1 MYRVSDEEIDYILND
16 IKAHGVVLEDLQ
28 YNLLDHMCCIIE
40 DEMSEEEDFY
50 KFYEKILPR
59 FFKQNLKELQE
70 ETDNLLTFKHYY
82 AMKNILKISGI
93 ASALLTL
100 LGATLKTF
108 HLPGAAITIVLG
120 GLIFSLIFL
129 PLMIALKF
137 KDEAKRTDKIV
148 LSIGFLLGI
157 MASMGIIFKLMH
169 WPYAN
174 FLMRWGLT
182 FFVFGYVPLYF
193 LSRIRR
199 AELKFNTTVNS
210 VLMMACGG
218 MLYALFNLGYSNE
231 VKNSIAASYDFMND
245 NAKEL
250 ITANEK
256 LISANPTKPEANDFH
271 LVSSELY
278 NKIEEIKVFLI
289 AQVEGVTLEQAKQMS
304 LIDVENYNDN
314 KIIKRQFE
322 SATGELSL
330 AALMD
335 DINKYNSKVSS
346 ISPEHKERLIAVE
359 KLQLKNTV
367 VSVLLHQLSQIQLEV
382 VTNENA
388 YLNQVSEK

>member
-16 IKAHGVVLEDLQ
+16 IKAHGVVLGDLQ

-157 MASMGIIFKLMH
+157 MVSMGIIFKLMH

-174 FLMRWGLT
+174 FLMRWGITL
-182 FFVFGYVPLYF
+182 FVFGYVPLYF

-271 LVSSELY
+271 LASSELY

-314 KIIKRQFE
+314 KIIKQQFE
-322 SATGELSL
+322 SATGEFSL
-330 AALMD
+330 AELMD

-346 ISPEHKERLIAVE
+346 ISPEQKERLIAVE

-382 VTNENA
+382 ATNENA